1 MKRCALCGEGGAR
14 TFHSY
19 NMRQQYDVMPK
30 IGRVLIFQHREL
42 LRSGSDVMSGIEMTM
57 RTDLMYKRVDQDE
70 KEE

>member
-1 MKRCALCGEGGAR
+1 MERAEQGR
-14 TFHSY
+14 SIH

-30 IGRVLIFQHREL
+30 IGRVHVFQHREL
-42 LRSGSDVMSGIEMTM
+42 WRSGSDVMSGIEMTM